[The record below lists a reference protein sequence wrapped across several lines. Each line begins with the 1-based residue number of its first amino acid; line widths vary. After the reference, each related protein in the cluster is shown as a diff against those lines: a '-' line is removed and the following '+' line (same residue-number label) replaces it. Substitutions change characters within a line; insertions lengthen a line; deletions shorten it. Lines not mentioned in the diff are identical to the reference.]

1 MITFINSSK
10 TMSFDNKE
18 HSIKG
23 SKPIF
28 ENEANY
34 LANKMLDLGFE
45 GMQEMMGV
53 SNKLAELNFQRYIDF
68 INTSIK
74 SPAIY
79 AYKGDVYSG
88 LKAELL
94 SKEDLVFGQKHIRII
109 SGIYGILKPLDEIK
123 PYRMEMGYKFINN
136 KKLDVYWSEILK
148 EELEKEVKDTGEVII
163 NLSSKEY
170 SAAISSGKNYSRWI
184 DIEFLDYLRGEY
196 KFITLYGKKARGM
209 MARYI
214 MKNKIDNPEDLK
226 KFDYEGYMY
235 SEDRSKTD
243 KFVFIRDEL

>member
-10 TMSFDNKE
+10 TMSFDDKG
-18 HSIKG
+18 HKIKP

-28 ENEANY
+28 EDEANY
-34 LANKMLDLGFE
+34 LANKILDLGYE

-68 INTSIK
+68 VNTNIK

-94 SKEDLVFGQKHIRII
+94 SKEDLDFGQKHIRII

-136 KKLDVYWSEILK
+136 KKLDVYWNEILK
-148 EELEKEVKDTGEVII
+148 KELKKEMKATGEIII

-170 SAAISSGKNYSRWI
+170 SAAINSAKNYSKWI
-184 DIEFLDYLRGEY
+184 DIEFLDSLRGEY
-196 KFITLYGKKARGM
+196 KFITLYGKRARGM

-214 MKNKIDNPEDLK
+214 MNNKIDNPEDLK
-226 KFDYEGYMY
+226 EFDYEGYMY
-235 SEDRSKTD
+235 SEERSTLD
-243 KFVFIRDEL
+243 KFVFIRDEF